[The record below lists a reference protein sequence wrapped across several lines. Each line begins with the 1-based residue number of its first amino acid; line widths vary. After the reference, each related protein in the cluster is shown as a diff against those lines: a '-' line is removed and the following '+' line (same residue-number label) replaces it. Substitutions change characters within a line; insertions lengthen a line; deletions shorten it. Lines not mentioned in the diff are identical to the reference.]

1 MYGISQLEGLAVI
14 WAIDKFRPYLSH
26 QKFTLVTDHRAL
38 TKLRE
43 VKDNNPMLY
52 RWSLKLAGYDYEVEY
67 KKGEKHG
74 NADGPS
80 RNLVLNIDESNIEE
94 SKDHNQKGHSNINE
108 EQILATVHNQAHLGF
123 KKTYA
128 TIQNSFFWVGMSK
141 HCNEYCK
148 SCELT
153 KVYTHNERSKIRES
167 ICNQA
172 E

>member
-67 KKGEKHG
+67 KKGEKQG

-80 RNLVLNIDESNIEE
+80 RNPVLNIDKSNIEE
-94 SKDHNQKGHSNINE
+94 SE
-108 EQILATVHNQAHLGF
+108 EGTLWH
-123 KKTYA
+123 
-128 TIQNSFFWVGMSK
+128 
-141 HCNEYCK
+141 
-148 SCELT
+148 
-153 KVYTHNERSKIRES
+153 
-167 ICNQA
+167 
-172 E
+172 